1 MDASVTPSA
10 RLRAQRTASR
20 LIDGDPLDVGQCSQP
35 KEAVMPTT
43 AAPPLSDQDVNAIH
57 GDLAC
62 LLGWVNETLEIDGQS
77 SD

>member
-1 MDASVTPSA
+1 
-10 RLRAQRTASR
+10 
-20 LIDGDPLDVGQCSQP
+20 
-35 KEAVMPTT
+35 MPTT
-43 AAPPLSDQDVNAIH
+43 AAPPLSDQDVNAIR